1 MSLLEVA
8 DLRVTFSTPD
18 GDLRAVRG
26 VSFEVEAGQTL
37 GVVGE
42 SGSGKSV
49 SVQALLGLI
58 PGARVEGSALFDG
71 EQLIG
76 MPAERLRRIR
86 GARIGM
92 VFQDPLSS
100 LHPMYSVGRQIAEA
114 VLVHR
119 RVGKEQAW
127 AVARERLEQVGIP
140 GERARDY
147 PHQFSGGMRQRVMIA
162 MAMALDPELII
173 ADEPTT
179 ALDATVRAQILE
191 LLGRLGC
198 ALIVITH
205 DLGVIADMADEVM
218 VMYAGKP
225 VEKAGRRALFHDP
238 RHPYTRGLLNSLP
251 QGKERLKPIEGRP
264 PSLLSPPTGCSFHPR
279 CPVRIPRCP
288 IEEPPMLGPDDHP
301 DACWLEE
308 GR

>member
-1 MSLLEVA
+1 MSLLEVSG
-8 DLRVTFSTPD
+8 LRVTFSTPD
-18 GDLRAVRG
+18 GDLQAVRG

-76 MPAERLRRIR
+76 MPAEKLRRIR

-92 VFQDPLSS
+92 IFQDPLSS

-114 VLVHR
+114 ILVHR
-119 RVGKEQAW
+119 KVSKDQAW
-127 AVARERLEQVGIP
+127 SVARERLEQVGIP
-140 GERARDY
+140 AVRARDY

-198 ALIVITH
+198 ALIIITH
-205 DLGVIADMADEVM
+205 DLGVIADMADQVM

-225 VEKAGRRALFHDP
+225 VEKAERRALFRDP

-251 QGKERLKPIEGRP
+251 KGKERLQPIEGRP

-301 DACWLEE
+301 DACWLEV

>member
-1 MSLLEVA
+1 MSLLEVSG
-8 DLRVTFSTPD
+8 LRVTFSTPD
-18 GDLRAVRG
+18 GDLQAVRG
-26 VSFEVEAGQTL
+26 VSFEVEAGRTL

-76 MPAERLRRIR
+76 MPAEKLRRIR

-119 RVGKEQAW
+119 RVSKDQAW

-140 GERARDY
+140 AVRVRDY

-198 ALIVITH
+198 ALIIITH

-225 VEKAGRRALFHDP
+225 VEKAERRALFRDP

-251 QGKERLKPIEGRP
+251 QGKERLQPIAGRP

-288 IEEPPMLGPDDHP
+288 LEEPPMLGPEDHP

>member
-1 MSLLEVA
+1 MSLLEVSG
-8 DLRVTFSTPD
+8 LRVTFATPD
-18 GDLRAVRG
+18 GDLQAVRG

-49 SVQALLGLI
+49 SVQALLGLV

-119 RVGKEQAW
+119 KVSKDQAW
-127 AVARERLEQVGIP
+127 SVARERLEQVGIP
-140 GERARDY
+140 AVRVRDY

-198 ALIVITH
+198 ALIIITH

-225 VEKAGRRALFHDP
+225 VEKAGRRDLFRDP

-251 QGKERLKPIEGRP
+251 HGKERLQPITGRP
-264 PSLLSPPTGCSFHPR
+264 PSLLSPPSGCSFHPR

-301 DACWLEE
+301 DACWLEV

>member
-8 DLRVTFSTPD
+8 DLRVTFPTPD

-26 VSFEVEAGQTL
+26 VSFEVRAGQTL

-49 SVQALLGLI
+49 SVQALLGLV

-127 AVARERLEQVGIP
+127 SVARERLEQVGIP
-140 GERARDY
+140 GARARDY

-205 DLGVIADMADEVM
+205 DLGVIADMADDVM
-218 VMYAGKP
+218 VMYAGKL
-225 VEKAGRRALFHDP
+225 VEKAGRRALFRDP

-251 QGKERLKPIEGRP
+251 KGKERLTPIEGRP
-264 PSLLSPPTGCSFHPR
+264 PSLLSPPGGCPFHPR

-288 IEEPPMLGPDDHP
+288 IEEPPMIGPEDHP